1 MPMPELSLLQVL
13 AHYWIHGPACSCEV
27 GKTDIGNTVRLAF
40 SNQADESTHI
50 THRCDARVLRH
61 GQCSG
66 QNDAAL
72 GQQLL
77 ATVIQHIHTVVT
89 KLLDGDDSRVV
100 FAANLNGL
108 KNDIGL

>member
-1 MPMPELSLLQVL
+1 MGTQSDKHFQIEPTK
-13 AHYWIHGPACSCEV
+13 AH
-27 GKTDIGNTVRLAF
+27 D
-40 SNQADESTHI
+40 I
-50 THRCDARVLRH
+50 THRRDARVLRH

-108 KNDIGL
+108 ENDVCL

>member
-1 MPMPELSLLQVL
+1 MRVAKQTLGTQSDQHFQIKPTK
-13 AHYWIHGPACSCEV
+13 AH
-27 GKTDIGNTVRLAF
+27 D
-40 SNQADESTHI
+40 I
-50 THRCDARVLRH
+50 THRRDTRVLRH

-77 ATVIQHIHTVVT
+77 ATVIKHIHTVVT

-108 KNDIGL
+108 ENDIGL